1 MEAGPNRRFRVH
13 GYRSRILFLVARE
26 LFQVF
31 PGFVAFLELFFV
43 AEILEED
50 LVVDD
55 GRQIFRANSWTAK
68 SRLGNREA
76 K

>member
-1 MEAGPNRRFRVH
+1 M
-13 GYRSRILFLVARE
+13 VARE

-55 GRQIFRANSWTAK
+55 GGGFSANLRTAK
-68 SRLGNREA
+68 RRLGNREA